1 MIGISLTAW
10 PQSYYTG
17 KVDFGNKQFACWE
30 YSDAA
35 KLINQGIKAFE
46 LEARYKNLSLINDSL
61 FYQVEMINNKY
72 NYAQKNYELSMLN
85 NADKDSII
93 QNKDKEIT
101 ILTVQNKNHKLKE
114 GGLILFLL
122 GLATYAIIK

>member
-17 KVDFGNKQFACWE
+17 KVDFRNNQYACWE

-72 NYAQKNYELSMLN
+72 NYLQENYELSMLN

-101 ILTVQNKNHKLKE
+101 ILINQNKNHKLKE
-114 GGLILFLL
+114 GGLLFLL
-122 GLATYAIIK
+122 LAAVTYSIIK